1 MDQIK
6 RGQKL
11 RKVDVDR
18 LKQEQQAAWRR
29 DQRKSVM
36 MVRSLEDTISL
47 FKKHFPLS
55 SKTSLSQNHM
65 NRICIGNKVYIRGLW
80 R

>member
-6 RGQKL
+6 NGKKL
-11 RKVDVDR
+11 RKVDVER
-18 LKQEQQAAWRR
+18 LKKEQQDSWRR

-47 FKKHFPLS
+47 
-55 SKTSLSQNHM
+55 
-65 NRICIGNKVYIRGLW
+65 
-80 R
+80 

>member
-1 MDQIK
+1 MEQIK

-47 FKKHFPLS
+47 LFFFF
-55 SKTSLSQNHM
+55 
-65 NRICIGNKVYIRGLW
+65 
-80 R
+80 

>member
-1 MDQIK
+1 MEQIK

-47 FKKHFPLS
+47 LFFFDPF
-55 SKTSLSQNHM
+55 TQTT
-65 NRICIGNKVYIRGLW
+65 
-80 R
+80 

>member
-47 FKKHFPLS
+47 FIIIFHSHPKHPFHE
-55 SKTSLSQNHM
+55 TT
-65 NRICIGNKVYIRGLW
+65 
-80 R
+80 